1 MDGTWAASSD
11 IQNLMDGTPR
21 KPSALQN
28 FMDGTMRAFLV
39 VQNFMDGTAGKP
51 KLERNVMDGTTRGS
65 LTEQNFMDGTVPP
78 LRRQRFFQRSPPI
91 SCHSMKN
98 SSKRKHNSVP
108 SMTFCSTTQRSGPP
122 VHDVLFAGQ
131 RSDRPVH
138 EVLTRCGA
146 SNQCATET
154 PSAVGLGIG
163 FIGGGGQAIS
173 PMSVWGGRAA
183 GYNQPRSNGNRSRK
197 DTA

>member
-1 MDGTWAASSD
+1 MGSVVGHTKSHGRDASEALSPTKLHGRDDASVPRCTKLHGRDSWEAQTRTKRHGRDNSRVPDRTKLHGRDGSIVTSPTILSAIA
-11 IQNLMDGTPR
+11 
-21 KPSALQN
+21 PS
-28 FMDGTMRAFLV
+28 F
-39 VQNFMDGTAGKP
+39 
-51 KLERNVMDGTTRGS
+51 
-65 LTEQNFMDGTVPP
+65 
-78 LRRQRFFQRSPPI
+78 
-91 SCHSMKN
+91 CHSMKS

-122 VHDVLFAGQ
+122 VHD
-131 RSDRPVH
+131 
-138 EVLTRCGA
+138 VLTRCGA